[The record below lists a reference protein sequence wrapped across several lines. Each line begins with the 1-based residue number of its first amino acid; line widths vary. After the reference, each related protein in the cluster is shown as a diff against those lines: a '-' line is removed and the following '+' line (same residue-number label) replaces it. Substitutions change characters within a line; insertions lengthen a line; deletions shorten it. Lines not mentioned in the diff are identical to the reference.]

1 MLNSMN
7 LRSIFPCK
15 TSLGF
20 LALWFWKQHELKKN
34 SSSCNIHAVCNW
46 AIKYK
51 NSWGSYTY
59 FSDQIDVSLSWTESI
74 EIKTTNVIIIS
85 WSLDLD
91 L

>member
-20 LALWFWKQHELKKN
+20 LALRFWKQDEFKKIAVRV
-34 SSSCNIHAVCNW
+34 IHAVCNW

-51 NSWGSYTY
+51 NSWGSYTI
-59 FSDQIDVSLSWTESI
+59 FSDQINVSLNWTESI
-74 EIKTTNVIIIS
+74 EIKLPM
-85 WSLDLD
+85 SL
-91 L
+91 